1 MNDSNS
7 VKRALTGEVVSNSRD
22 KTISVLVE
30 RRVRHP
36 IYKKYIKRSTKV
48 HAHDENNECGLGDV
62 VRVTESKP
70 FSKTKSWALVEIVE
84 KSVEID

>member
-7 VKRALTGEVVSNSRD
+7 VKRALTGKVVSNSRD

-36 IYKKYIKRSTKV
+36 IYKKYIKRSAKV

>member
-7 VKRALTGEVVSNSRD
+7 VKRALTGKVVSNSRD
-22 KTISVLVE
+22 KTISVLAE

>member
-70 FSKTKSWALVEIVE
+70 FSKTKSWALLEIVE

>member
-62 VRVTESKP
+62 VRVRESKP
-70 FSKTKSWALVEIVE
+70 FSKTKSWALLEIVE

>member
-70 FSKTKSWALVEIVE
+70 FSKTKSWTLVEIVE

>member
-7 VKRALTGEVVSNSRD
+7 VKRALTGKVVSNSRD

>member
-36 IYKKYIKRSTKV
+36 IYKKYIKRSAKV

>member
-1 MNDSNS
+1 MSDLNS
-7 VKRALTGEVVSNSRD
+7 VERALTGKVVSNSRD
-22 KTISVLVE
+22 KTISVMVE
-30 RRVRHP
+30 RRERHP

-62 VRVTESKP
+62 VRVRESKP
-70 FSKTKSWALVEIVE
+70 FSKTKSWALLEIVE

>member
-1 MNDSNS
+1 MSDSNS
-7 VKRALTGEVVSNSRD
+7 VERALTGKVVSSSRD
-22 KTISVLVE
+22 KTIAVLVE

-36 IYKKYIKRSTKV
+36 LYKKYIKRSTKV

-70 FSKTKSWALVEIVE
+70 FSKTKSWVLVEIVE